1 MPTQNPTTLEA
12 TPVPELFSECTDT
25 PNYLDMWGGGCA
37 DYELPGNE
45 AWCGG
50 YGNTGEEGETPNEN
64 CCVCKALVNAISSV
78 PTPSPIESESNETS
92 NPSPSPSTQY
102 PTSFS
107 PYSSFASLSST
118 TPTEEVCPD
127 ESVAFKSCMLMDLDD
142 LDDIESYL
150 DCSMCG
156 VEALGDDFMS
166 FNVDIYCERWN
177 TCVSE
182 NCSESCKDPIYAY
195 QRCLFEEDGIAL
207 DCFGS
212 GSSVVSFACTVY
224 DVYFITYSQL
234 TFLYHVNLLL
244 DY

>member
-1 MPTQNPTTLEA
+1 
-12 TPVPELFSECTDT
+12 
-25 PNYLDMWGGGCA
+25 
-37 DYELPGNE
+37 
-45 AWCGG
+45 
-50 YGNTGEEGETPNEN
+50 
-64 CCVCKALVNAISSV
+64 
-78 PTPSPIESESNETS
+78 
-92 NPSPSPSTQY
+92 
-102 PTSFS
+102 
-107 PYSSFASLSST
+107 
-118 TPTEEVCPD
+118 
-127 ESVAFKSCMLMDLDD
+127 MDLDD